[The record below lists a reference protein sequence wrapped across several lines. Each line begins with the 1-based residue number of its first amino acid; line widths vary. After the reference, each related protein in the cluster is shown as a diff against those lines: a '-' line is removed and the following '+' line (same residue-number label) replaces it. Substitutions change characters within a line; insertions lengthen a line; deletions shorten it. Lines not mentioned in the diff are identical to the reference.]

1 MSQKSDVY
9 FFIELREILPQNKII
24 IKDNIKWKNLGK
36 SKGSHRP
43 L

>member
-1 MSQKSDVY
+1 MCQKLDVY

-24 IKDNIKWKNLGK
+24 IKDNIKWQSLGI
-36 SKGSHRP
+36 SKGGHGP